1 MHIDACVHVFVHLC
15 ICASYLESVDGVF
28 LLQLTLSQC
37 LIFLLK
43 LLQLFGWNLKTPEK
57 KVSGGCTF

>member
-1 MHIDACVHVFVHLC
+1 MHVDVCVYVCV
-15 ICASYLESVDGVF
+15 SYLESVDGVF

-57 KVSGGCTF
+57 KR